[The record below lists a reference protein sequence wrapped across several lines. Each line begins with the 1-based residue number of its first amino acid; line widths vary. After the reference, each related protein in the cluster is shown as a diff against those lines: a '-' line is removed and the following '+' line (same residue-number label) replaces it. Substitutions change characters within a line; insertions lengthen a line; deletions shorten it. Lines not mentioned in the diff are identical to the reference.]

1 MHVGKV
7 VEIWRYPVKSMG
19 GETVEQ
25 ARADAR
31 GLAGDR
37 HWAVID
43 GEAGEIRSAKRWPE
57 LLSYRAR
64 YVGGKAPATDDYAAA
79 VVQVELVAPDGRTLH
94 SAAAERDAQLSA
106 WLQRAVRLSP
116 RQPAHERDHYRLA
129 RARTLESTAAE
140 MELQAGEA
148 PPDFSAMSDVAAVFM
163 KELADCATPPGSYV
177 DAFPL
182 HLMSRNALAWL
193 SGRSGLDADARR
205 FRPNLLIDIDG
216 AGAVPA
222 EDAWI
227 GWQLAIG
234 EARLRIDSR
243 TVRCAMP
250 GRAQPQFG
258 LAAQPTLARALVEH
272 SQRQL
277 GVNVTVEQ
285 AGVIRAGDPIVRV
298 D

>member
-7 VEIWRYPVKSMG
+7 VEVWRYPVKSMG
-19 GETVEQ
+19 GEAVAQ
-25 ARADAR
+25 ALVDAG

-43 GEAGEIRSAKRWPE
+43 GDAREIRSAKRWPE
-57 LLSYRAR
+57 LLGYVAR
-64 YVGGKAPATDDYAAA
+64 YIGGRTPATDAYAAA
-79 VVQVELVAPDGRTLH
+79 VIPVEIVAPDGRTLH
-94 SAAAERDAQLSA
+94 SAAADRDAELSA
-106 WLQRAVRLSP
+106 WLRRTVRLSP
-116 RQPAHERDHYRLA
+116 RAPAHDRDHYRLA

-140 MELQAGEA
+140 MDLQADEV
-148 PPDFSAMSDVAAVFM
+148 PPDFSLMSDAAAVFM
-163 KELADCATPPGSYV
+163 QELADCATPPGSYV

-182 HLMSRNALAWL
+182 HLISRNALAWL
-193 SGRSGLDADARR
+193 GGRSGLDTDARR

-216 AGAVPA
+216 AAAEPG

-227 GWQLAIG
+227 GWHLAIG

-250 GRAQPQFG
+250 GRAQPRFG

-272 SQRQL
+272 SGRQL
-277 GVNVTVEQ
+277 GVNVIVEQ
-285 AGVIRAGDPIVRV
+285 AGVIRAGDPILRV
-298 D
+298 G